1 MSTNQKNSLNSNRS
15 VQSNNKN
22 SPRSNMNASVSK
34 EKPVNNLDMI
44 NRDPNSLN
52 TFVKVWSSDVL
63 AEPDDDNVHS
73 SDWYDIYT

>member
-1 MSTNQKNSLNSNRS
+1 MSTNTKNSLNSNRS
-15 VQSNNKN
+15 YQSNKN
-22 SPRSNMNASVSK
+22 SPRNMNAVSK
-34 EKPVNNLDMI
+34 EKPATDLDLI

-73 SDWYDIYT
+73 TDWY